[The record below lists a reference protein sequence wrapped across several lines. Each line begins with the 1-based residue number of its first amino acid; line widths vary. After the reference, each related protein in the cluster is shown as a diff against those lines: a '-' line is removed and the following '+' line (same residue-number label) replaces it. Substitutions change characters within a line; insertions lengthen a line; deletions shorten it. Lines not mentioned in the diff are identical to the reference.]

1 MMNLG
6 LVVFG
11 VLGLTRLPVR
21 ELPDVDPPIVHVTT
35 VYTGSSAGVLESQV
49 TEPIEE
55 ALASLEGIR
64 VLTSESRD
72 QVSNITVE
80 FDLSR
85 DIDLAALERKH
96 KEMLAARLQAMGQP
110 MPPEPPLSLRE
121 RFMLRQAKR
130 DGVGAVLP
138 DMERFERD
146 ALTMYKQQ
154 KFDDP
159 LSAQVL
165 QEVLRDE
172 ESHQDV
178 VPGAT
183 ALGRPE
189 SWHIVQRG
197 PMRNVIFGSNDG
209 LVSVLAL
216 VTGVAAGTGDSR
228 TVIIAGLAGL
238 VGGAL
243 SMATGAYLSVKSEME
258 LQGAEIEREREE
270 IRTMPEEERA
280 ELEAIY
286 RVKGLKP
293 DEANRMAERV
303 TRNEEQWLDVQVR
316 EELGFAPERVENP
329 RFALVASGASFAVGG
344 IVPVVPF
351 LLPIAPTLATWIAVG
366 ASLATL
372 FLFGALKTLVTGVSW
387 FRSGLEM
394 MLIGAVSA
402 GITYGIGSA
411 LGVNV

>member
-1 MMNLG
+1 MPDG
-6 LVVFG
+6 TG
-11 VLGLTRLPVR
+11 DAARLKRNFEMEAKALRLYSELAAR
-21 ELPDVDPPIVHVTT
+21 ERD
-35 VYTGSSAGVLESQV
+35 AEKKK
-49 TEPIEE
+49 
-55 ALASLEGIR
+55 AL
-64 VLTSESRD
+64 
-72 QVSNITVE
+72 Q
-80 FDLSR
+80 
-85 DIDLAALERKH
+85 DLAQLEKKH
-96 KEMLAARLQAMGQP
+96 KEMWAGRLRAMGQDVP
-110 MPPEPPLSLRE
+110 RDPPLSLRE

-159 LSAQVL
+159 ESAQVL
-165 QEVLRDE
+165 REVLHDE

-189 SWHIVQRG
+189 SWHIVRRG
-197 PMRNVIFGSNDG
+197 AMRNVIFGSNDG

-216 VTGVAAGTGDSR
+216 VAGVAAGTGDSR

-243 SMATGAYLSVKSEME
+243 SMATGAYLSVKSETE
-258 LQGAEIEREREE
+258 LQRAEIEREREE

-286 RVKGLKP
+286 RLKGLRE
-293 DEANRMAERV
+293 DEAKRMAERV
-303 TRNEEQWLDVQVR
+303 TRSEEQWLDVQAR
-316 EELGFAPERVENP
+316 EELGFAPESVENP
-329 RFALVASGASFAVGG
+329 RAALFYSGASFAIGG
-344 IVPVVPF
+344 LVPVVPF
-351 LLPIAPTLATWIAVG
+351 LFPLAPTVATWIAVG

-372 FLFGALKTLVTGVSW
+372 FLFGALKTIVTGAAW
-387 FRSGLEM
+387 WRSGFEM
-394 MLIGAVSA
+394 MLVGAISA